1 MSFPTNTP
9 TGGVALDGDSGPRR
23 LQRGR
28 VSGPVDRSELVR
40 IVEAAR
46 GGDREAYGQL
56 VERYRSVVMA
66 SIYASVRRREVAED
80 LAQECFIKAYSAL
93 GELREPARFAGWL
106 RTIAA
111 HTAADWL
118 RARRSEVNLDKLAEA
133 GAEPC
138 APEIR
143 PGEGLEAAE
152 EEDAILRVL
161 AQLRDDYREIVV
173 LKHLEGYSYRQ
184 IAEMLGMS
192 VTAVGEKL
200 SRVRALL
207 KKKLQDRIEP

>member
-1 MSFPTNTP
+1 MSFSTNTP
-9 TGGVALDGDSGPRR
+9 AGGVALEGDGGPRR
-23 LQRGR
+23 LHRGSTSR
-28 VSGPVDRSELVR
+28 SADRSELVR
-40 IVEAAR
+40 LVEAAR

-118 RARRSEVNLDKLAEA
+118 RARRSEVNLDKLTEV

-138 APEIR
+138 APQVQ
-143 PGEGLEAAE
+143 PGEGLEEAE
-152 EEDAILRVL
+152 EEDAILGAL
-161 AQLRDDYREIVV
+161 AQLREDYREIVV

-200 SRVRALL
+200 SRVRTLL
-207 KKKLQDRIEP
+207 KKKLQGRIQL

>member
-1 MSFPTNTP
+1 MSEL
-9 TGGVALDGDSGPRR
+9 A
-23 LQRGR
+23 
-28 VSGPVDRSELVR
+28 DRSQLVSL
-40 IVEAAR
+40 VVAAR

-56 VERYRSVVMA
+56 VERYRSVVIA
-66 SIYASVRRREVAED
+66 SVYAAVRRREVSED
-80 LAQECFIKAYSAL
+80 LAQECFIKAYAAL

-118 RARRSEVNLDKLAEA
+118 RARRSEVNLDKLTEA

-138 APEIR
+138 APLVR
-143 PGEGLEAAE
+143 PGEGLEDAE
-152 EEDAILRVL
+152 EEDVILRAL
-161 AQLRDDYREIVV
+161 AELREDYREIVV
-173 LKHLEGYSYRQ
+173 LKHLEGYSYRK

-200 SRVRALL
+200 SRVRTLL
-207 KKKLQDRIEP
+207 KKRLKNRLNL

>member
-1 MSFPTNTP
+1 LEQARSGRL
-9 TGGVALDGDSGPRR
+9 GGADLAAMVESASRGDK
-23 LQRGR
+23 
-28 VSGPVDRSELVR
+28 
-40 IVEAAR
+40 
-46 GGDREAYGQL
+46 EAYGRL
-56 VERYRSVVMA
+56 VERFRTVVIA
-66 SIYASVRRREVAED
+66 SIYSAVRRREVAED

-138 APEIR
+138 APQARLGADIED
-143 PGEGLEAAE
+143 AE
-152 EEDAILRVL
+152 EEDAVLRAL
-161 AQLRDDYREIVV
+161 SELREDYREIVI
-173 LKHLEGYSYRQ
+173 LKHLGNYSYRE

-192 VTAVGEKL
+192 VTGVGEKL
-200 SRVRALL
+200 SRVRAIL
-207 KKKLQDRIEP
+207 KKKLRDRL